1 MLQIVSSLSLYY
13 SNAFTVFTYNQQK
26 RNNKGIGDSK
36 PFIPGPAPQIPTLKL
51 KEFFTNLPYDFLAQA
66 APSHKRDRLR

>member
-13 SNAFTVFTYNQQK
+13 SDAFTMFTYNQQK
-26 RNNKGIGDSK
+26 RNNTGIGDSK
-36 PFIPGPAPQIPTLKL
+36 PFIPGLAPQIPMLKL

-66 APSHKRDRLR
+66 VPSHKRDRLR